1 MSAAGGSV
9 SPPPP
14 GLSIADLDDPAAV
27 ARHENVLMRRALAD
41 MRTAD
46 LRNHIRSHVR
56 RMSTLVT
63 TTLHAAGIDVATM
76 MLGMRAGDAWSTQ
89 ALVGAWARQG
99 MMCRMT
105 PVHGRHHLHG
115 AMRRRGSFEIPAVDR
130 PTETMVA
137 EVVGNRIEFMMNGPD
152 FILTTARGRARLTFD
167 GSLPAVLAAIA
178 RGERLDRVVDHPLLH
193 GAGLVVDGFESTSAT
208 TSIEFVAAELPVAIP
223 EFGKGGTRVEA
234 EG

>member
-1 MSAAGGSV
+1 MSASDGNGA
-9 SPPPP
+9 PPPP

-27 ARHENVLMRRALAD
+27 ARHESVLMRRALAD

-46 LRNHIRSHVR
+46 LRKHIRSHVR
-56 RMSTLVT
+56 RMSTLVA
-63 TTLHAAGIDVATM
+63 TTLRAAGIDVATM
-76 MLGMRAGDAWSTQ
+76 MLGLRAGDAWSTQ

-99 MMCRMT
+99 MMRRTT

-167 GSLPAVLAAIA
+167 GPLPAVLAAIA
-178 RGERLDRVVDHPLLH
+178 RGERLDRVVDHPLFH
-193 GAGLVVDGFESTSAT
+193 GAGLVIDRIGSTPAT
-208 TSIEFVAAELPVAIP
+208 TSIEFAAAELPVAVP
-223 EFGKGGTRVEA
+223 MFVRGGNHA
-234 EG
+234 DGEG